1 MLRMN
6 PKAQWSGAQ
15 RAKAKKSPM
24 RPSHWQR
31 RSEVGRAGISVDQ
44 KAVDET
50 GRSRLEMTSVL
61 WGLSCELPSFENPRL
76 GNLP

>member
-1 MLRMN
+1 
-6 PKAQWSGAQ
+6 
-15 RAKAKKSPM
+15 M

-31 RSEVGRAGISVDQ
+31 RTEVERAGIKADQ

-61 WGLSCELPSFENPRL
+61 WGLSRQPPSLETLSSSICLDPPCEPELTCTPFVTLPTA
-76 GNLP
+76 